1 MRFQGKGIFSCLC
14 EIDPSLAVIFFFGS
28 GFSDMQSVIVS
39 CKNCGAKNRIPAI
52 KQHLGPKC
60 GKCGDLI
67 DMGSAAVPVELNDNS
82 FAEFIGRASLP
93 MLVDFYSP
101 TCGPCQMMAPTV
113 DSLAKKFFK
122 RIIVAK
128 LDTSRN
134 QMTAAHYKI
143 RAVPTLFFFRNGRIV
158 DQITGAVPES
168 TLLRKLNGLL

>member
-1 MRFQGKGIFSCLC
+1 
-14 EIDPSLAVIFFFGS
+14 
-28 GFSDMQSVIVS
+28 MQTIIVS
-39 CKNCGAKNRIPAI
+39 CQNCGAKNRVPAI

-67 DMGSAAVPVELNDNS
+67 DIGSAAEPVELTDNS
-82 FAEFIGRASLP
+82 FAGFIGRAPLP

-101 TCGPCQMMAPTV
+101 TCGPCRMMAPTI
-113 DSLAKKFFK
+113 DSLAKRFFN

-134 QMTAAHYKI
+134 QTTAARYRV
-143 RAVPTLFFFRNGRIV
+143 RAVPTLFFFKNGRIV

-168 TLLRKLNGLL
+168 ALLQKLNGLL